1 MQQDKA
7 VSMCVRF
14 QAKPEH
20 REELHKRLL
29 EMVVLSNQ
37 EEGCLFYNLHI
48 DQTDP
53 NTFYFLEAW
62 KDQAAFDFHASTDY
76 VKAINADAIA
86 MTSSPSRV
94 EFMHKI
100 APL

>member
-1 MQQDKA
+1 MLKDKA

-14 QAKPEH
+14 QVKAEY
-20 REELHKRLL
+20 RDEFYNRLL
-29 EMVVLSNQ
+29 EMVFLSNQ

-48 DQTDP
+48 DQNDS

-62 KDQAAFDFHASTDY
+62 RDQAAFEFHTSTDY
-76 VKAINADAIA
+76 VKAINADAVGL
-86 MTSSPSRV
+86 TSSPPRV

-100 APL
+100 API